1 MKPLH
6 VIRLMLFAVLTTA
19 QQVQFCHQRAIR
31 KSDICLALTTSP
43 NSTSAD
49 RDLNLHLSAR
59 LPEQG
64 KGWVGFGVGMK
75 MDHSLMFSMY
85 SGAIEDSKSFFSFES
100 SEDVWLIS
108 RDWPW
113 NE

>member
-6 VIRLMLFAVLTTA
+6 VISFLLFITLTAT

-43 NSTSAD
+43 NSTTGD
-49 RDLNLHLSAR
+49 TDLNLHLSAK

-64 KGWVGFGVGMK
+64 KGWVGFGVGME

-85 SGAIEDSKSFFSFES
+85 SGTKEGSKFCFHSRFE
-100 SEDVWLIS
+100 EWMVGVT
-108 RDWPW
+108 
-113 NE
+113 